1 MVQFSLSWND
11 CISAKKRFKLSRI
24 KEIIEMKENTTLYNQ
39 DSIGSNSWWLR
50 ETKGATISDKFYL
63 SFLKLVYRGLRFSFK
78 IALGKKR
85 TDIFYA
91 KRDINFKDFLYRSIK
106 FLKIGDPLMLEI
118 HVPKHNYNIYC
129 PLNKEDFIVMT
140 RHEDDIIERFLP
152 KKGDI
157 VVDIGAHMGRYTI
170 ISSKRVG
177 TNGKVVAI
185 EAHPGNFEILNRNIK
200 LNQLTNVIP
209 LNYAVY
215 SKETKIKLYL
225 PDEESGYTMH
235 HSIMS
240 DYLFTKYE
248 DKTEDKFV
256 EVNANTLDYLLQL
269 KGITDVNWV
278 KIDVEGAEFEVLKG
292 ANNLLSNSK
301 DIALL
306 IEVHGKNTYEP
317 IIKSL
322 RSYNFKI
329 DFEKTYEN
337 GEKHIIAVK
346 DTSILQ

>member
-1 MVQFSLSWND
+1 
-11 CISAKKRFKLSRI
+11 
-24 KEIIEMKENTTLYNQ
+24 MKERTTLSNQ
-39 DSIGSNSWWLR
+39 DSIGSNSWWLT
-50 ETKGATISDKFYL
+50 ETKGATILDKFYL
-63 SFLKLVYRGLRFSFK
+63 SFLKIIYRGIRFSFK

-85 TDIFYA
+85 TDMFYT
-91 KRDINFKDFLYRSIK
+91 KRGINFKDFLYRSIK

-118 HVPKHNYNIYC
+118 YVPKHNYNIYC

-152 KKGDI
+152 EQGDI

-177 TNGKVVAI
+177 ANGKVVAI
-185 EAHPGNFEILNRNIK
+185 EAHHSNFEMLKSNIK
-200 LNQLTNVIP
+200 LNQLTNVTP

-240 DYLFTKYE
+240 NYVFTKYK
-248 DKTEDKFV
+248 DKTGDKFV
-256 EVNANTLDYLLQL
+256 EVSANTLDYLLQL

-292 ANNLLSNSK
+292 AHNVLSNSK
-301 DIALL
+301 DISLL
-306 IEVHGKNTYEP
+306 IEVHGKDTYEP
-317 IIKSL
+317 IIESL

-337 GEKHIIAVK
+337 GEKHIIALK
-346 DTSILQ
+346 DRSTFQ

>member
-1 MVQFSLSWND
+1 
-11 CISAKKRFKLSRI
+11 
-24 KEIIEMKENTTLYNQ
+24 MKERTTLSNQ
-39 DSIGSNSWWLR
+39 DSIGTNSWWLR

-63 SFLKLVYRGLRFSFK
+63 SFLKIIYRGIRFSFK

-85 TDIFYA
+85 TDMFYT
-91 KRDINFKDFLYRSIK
+91 KRGINFKDFLYRSIK

-118 HVPKHNYNIYC
+118 YVPKHNYNIYC

-152 KKGDI
+152 KQGDI

-170 ISSKRVG
+170 IGSKRVG
-177 TNGKVVAI
+177 AQGRVVAI
-185 EAHPGNFEILNRNIK
+185 EAHPENFEMLNRNIK

-225 PDEESGYTMH
+225 PSGESG
-235 HSIMS
+235 
-240 DYLFTKYE
+240 FTKYNTIMPNWINTQE
-248 DKTEDKFV
+248 KFV

-269 KGITDVNWV
+269 NKIRQEEVNWI

-292 ANNLLSNSK
+292 ATNVLSKSK
-301 DIALL
+301 DVAILMEL
-306 IEVHGKNTYEP
+306 HGPPHIYRPKVEELVN
-317 IIKSL
+317 L
-322 RSYNFKI
+322 YNFKI
-329 DFEKTYEN
+329 EFEKSYEEN
-337 GEKHIIAVK
+337 GSMHIIMQKSAS
-346 DTSILQ
+346 TM

>member
-1 MVQFSLSWND
+1 MEGL
-11 CISAKKRFKLSRI
+11 K
-24 KEIIEMKENTTLYNQ
+24 Y
-39 DSIGSNSWWLR
+39 WLLT
-50 ETKGATISDKFYL
+50 ETKGVRTLDKCILYCFKVIYL
-63 SFLKLVYRGLRFSFK
+63 GLR
-78 IALGKKR
+78 ILLRITLGRKR
-85 TDIFYA
+85 RDRIFIEQGF
-91 KRDINFKDFLYRSIK
+91 DFNTFLYRVFKILRLDNSIL
-106 FLKIGDPLMLEI
+106 LKIS
-118 HVPKHNYNIYC
+118 VPKYDYKFYC
-129 PLNKEDFIVMT
+129 RINREDLVFMT
-140 RHEDDIIERFLP
+140 NHEDDIIEHFTP
-152 KKGDI
+152 KQGDI

-185 EAHPGNFEILNRNIK
+185 EAHPGNFEMLNRNIK

-240 DYLFTKYE
+240 DYIFTKYK

-256 EVNANTLDYLLQL
+256 EINANTLDYLLQL
-269 KGITDVNWV
+269 KGITDVNWI

-292 ANNLLSNSK
+292 ANNILSDSK
-301 DIALL
+301 DISLL

-317 IIKSL
+317 IIESL

-346 DTSILQ
+346 DSSVLK

>member
-1 MVQFSLSWND
+1 
-11 CISAKKRFKLSRI
+11 
-24 KEIIEMKENTTLYNQ
+24 MKERTTLSNQ
-39 DSIGSNSWWLR
+39 DSIGTNSWWLR

-63 SFLKLVYRGLRFSFK
+63 SFLKIIYRGIRFSFK

-85 TDIFYA
+85 TDMFYT
-91 KRDINFKDFLYRSIK
+91 KRGINFKDFLYRSIK

-118 HVPKHNYNIYC
+118 YVPKHNYNIYC

-152 KKGDI
+152 KQGDI

-177 TNGKVVAI
+177 ANGKVVAI
-185 EAHPGNFEILNRNIK
+185 EAHPNNFEMLNRNIK
-200 LNQLTNVIP
+200 LNQLTNVVP

-235 HSIMS
+235 HSIMPN
-240 DYLFTKYE
+240 YVFTKYK

-256 EVNANTLDYLLQL
+256 EVSANTLDYFLQM
-269 KGITDVNWV
+269 KEITDVNWV

-292 ANNLLSNSK
+292 SHNVLSNSK
-301 DIALL
+301 DISLL
-306 IEVHGKNTYEP
+306 IEVHGKDTYEP
-317 IIKSL
+317 IIESL
-322 RSYNFKI
+322 RSHNFKI

-337 GEKHIIAVK
+337 GEKHIIALK
-346 DTSILQ
+346 DRSTFQ

>member
-1 MVQFSLSWND
+1 
-11 CISAKKRFKLSRI
+11 
-24 KEIIEMKENTTLYNQ
+24 MKERNTLSNQ
-39 DSIGSNSWWLR
+39 DFIVSNSWWLR

-63 SFLKLVYRGLRFSFK
+63 SFLKIIYRGIRFSFK

-85 TDIFYA
+85 TDMFYA
-91 KRDINFKDFLYRSIK
+91 KRGINFKDFLYRSIK
-106 FLKIGDPLMLEI
+106 FLKIGDPLMLELY
-118 HVPKHNYNIYC
+118 VPKHNYNIYC
-129 PLNKEDFIVMT
+129 PLNKEDLIVMT
-140 RHEDDIIERFLP
+140 RHEDDIIERFTP
-152 KKGDI
+152 KEGDI
-157 VVDIGAHMGRYTI
+157 VVDIGAHMGRYTM

-177 TNGKVVAI
+177 ANGKVVAI
-185 EAHPGNFEILNRNIK
+185 EAHPSNFEILKSNIK
-200 LNQLTNVIP
+200 LNQLTNVTP

-240 DYLFTKYE
+240 NYVFTKYK
-248 DKTEDKFV
+248 DKTGDKFV
-256 EVNANTLDYLLQL
+256 EVGANTLDYLLQL

-292 ANNLLSNSK
+292 AHNVLSNSK
-301 DIALL
+301 DISLL
-306 IEVHGKNTYEP
+306 IEVHGKDTYEP
-317 IIKSL
+317 IIESL

-337 GEKHIIAVK
+337 GEKHIIALK
-346 DTSILQ
+346 DRSTFQ